1 MTNSQPAQDTEL
13 FELCKQVYEKTRWT
27 TDFAIFKLGE
37 RIWSSDHETAPV
49 VQGNPD
55 DLQFFKKPIKADNR
69 KESYEVAPLYNS
81 DYLLDKLPHKTY
93 CGTNNVGM
101 GVAWKTG
108 TDFDQ
113 TADTPLKSL
122 LKLTL
127 ALHKSGELK

>member
-13 FELCKQVYEKTRWT
+13 FDLCKAVYEATGWDDNGADLMDT
-27 TDFAIFKLGE
+27 FKDG
-37 RIWSSDHETAPV
+37 T
-49 VQGNPD
+49 
-55 DLQFFKKPIKADNR
+55 PIYD
-69 KESYEVAPLYNS
+69 S